1 MDRHNLHQP
10 KRHPGAQQSVKIMR
24 EVYAHAASVCIWL
37 GMPPSSAGDLTGAR
51 IQDIK
56 YDVVQQIASKA
67 DRNWWRRRWVV
78 QEAAAATDEP
88 VILIGSLWLP
98 WKAFI
103 RHCISFNMRI
113 GPSITDRETVRE
125 ISTFSTI
132 MSTRTS
138 FRRSLDTF
146 NLSFLLRSTVDLH
159 ASEPHDAIY
168 AVLGLADEE
177 AKQVV
182 RVDYDMSFIQLYAE
196 VTQLLV
202 EASSWGSEFPLDV
215 VISSCWQRLF
225 LAGPSWILDFSHCST
240 HSASWAQFDNQTML
254 ETTAAVRAN
263 LSSQAA
269 TTVCGGHVI
278 VKSANENELRA
289 SFDQDLQTMTCSGF
303 LLGVIRNIVPVHG
316 HLLSLKIESRPATVD
331 ERAIRIKLQCSASKL
346 ASTFRRFEN
355 LHSRSLCS
363 VDQMAVF
370 VTTDGAIGMCYSTMN
385 DGSPGLDARS
395 PLLKAGDRVVC
406 LYGAGSPVLV
416 RPLAGESDGERFRLL
431 LPCMFMR
438 DCECYVGQQHSAE
451 AFQRMSFV

>member
-1 MDRHNLHQP
+1 
-10 KRHPGAQQSVKIMR
+10 MR

-37 GMPPSSAGDLTGAR
+37 GMPPSSAGDLTCAR

-67 DRNWWRRRWVV
+67 DRNWWRRRWVL

-182 RVDYDMSFIQLYAE
+182 RVDYAMSFIQLYAE

-215 VISSCWQRLF
+215 VI
-225 LAGPSWILDFSHCST
+225 
-240 HSASWAQFDNQTML
+240 
-254 ETTAAVRAN
+254 
-263 LSSQAA
+263 
-269 TTVCGGHVI
+269 
-278 VKSANENELRA
+278 
-289 SFDQDLQTMTCSGF
+289 
-303 LLGVIRNIVPVHG
+303 
-316 HLLSLKIESRPATVD
+316 LSLKIESRPATVD

-451 AFQRMSFV
+451 AFQLMSFV